1 MSTKLKKSTLSRILG
16 VVKKRSL
23 WLSGTLICAALY
35 VFASIMIPV
44 FVGDAVDM
52 AVGAGN
58 VKFAEIF
65 EMLAKIAIFT
75 GVAGISQYLMNLFNN
90 RITYGTVS
98 DLRRSAFE
106 RIQKLPFSYL
116 DGSPTGDIVSRVTA
130 DAEQV
135 GDGLLTGFT
144 QLFTGIATIVATL
157 VIMLIN
163 SPLIAAAVV
172 LVTPLS
178 LIAARLV
185 SKKTYGFFRKQATL
199 RGEQTA
205 FTNEMINGQKTVQ
218 AFSRREQTQGE
229 FNAVN
234 EELRKASLKATFWS
248 SLTNP
253 VTRFVNSIVYAVVA
267 LVGALTAVANP
278 AFTVGMLTRMLSY
291 ANQYTKPF
299 NEISGVVTELQG
311 AVAAAERIFE
321 LIDAEPEPADAET
334 ELDRAD
340 GHVTLDRVSFSYN
353 KDKKLI
359 EDLSLDIKPGMKV
372 AIVGPTGCGKTTLI
386 NLLMRFYDV
395 DSGSVAVDA
404 QDIRTVTRHSLR
416 ASYGMVLQDTW
427 LMPGTVRENIAMG
440 KPDATEEE
448 IVAAAKN
455 ARAHGFISRLPK
467 GYDTEIKSTG
477 MLSEGERQLL
487 CIARVMLVEPPMLI
501 LDEATSSIDTRTEI
515 KIKECFD
522 KMTEG
527 HTSFMVAHR
536 LSTILDAD
544 LILVMKDGTVIE
556 RGTHDELLESDGFY
570 AKLWRS

>member
-1 MSTKLKKSTLSRILG
+1 MSKKLQKGTLSRIIG

-52 AVGAGN
+52 AIGAGN
-58 VKFAEIF
+58 VSFENIF
-65 EMLAKIAIFT
+65 GILLKIAAFT
-75 GVAGISQYLMNLFNN
+75 GVAGLSQYLMNLFNN

-106 RIQKLPFSYL
+106 KLQKLPFSYL
-116 DGSPTGDIVSRVTA
+116 DGSPTGDIVSRVTS

-135 GDGLLTGFT
+135 GDGLLSGFT
-144 QLFTGIATIVATL
+144 QLFTGVATIVATL

-163 SPLIAAAVV
+163 SPLIAVAVV

-178 LIAARLV
+178 LLAARIV
-185 SKKTYGFFRKQATL
+185 SKKTYGFFRRQAAL
-199 RGEQTA
+199 RGDQTA

-218 AFSRREQTQGE
+218 AFSRREQTQCE
-229 FNAVN
+229 FDALN
-234 EELRKASLKATFWS
+234 EELRRASLKATFWS

-253 VTRFVNSIVYAVVA
+253 VTRFVNSVVYAVVA

-311 AVAAAERIFE
+311 ALAAAERIFE
-321 LIDAEPEPADAET
+321 LIDAEPELPDADR
-334 ELDRAD
+334 ELARAD
-340 GHVTLDRVSFSYN
+340 GHVELEHVSFSYN

-395 DSGSVAVDA
+395 DRGSVCVDG
-404 QDIRTVTRHSLR
+404 QDIKGVTRHSLR
-416 ASYGMVLQDTW
+416 ASYGMVLQETW
-427 LMPGTVRENIAMG
+427 LMPGTIRENIAMG
-440 KPDATEEE
+440 KPDATDDE

-455 ARAHGFISRLPK
+455 ARAHGFISRLPN
-467 GYDTEIKSTG
+467 GYDTEIRSTG

-487 CIARVMLVEPPMLI
+487 CIARVMLVSPPMLI

-527 HTSFMVAHR
+527 RTSFMVAHR

-544 LILVMKDGTVIE
+544 LILVMKDGRVIE
-556 RGTHDELLESDGFY
+556 RGTHEELLSANGFY
-570 AKLWRS
+570 SELWRA

>member
-23 WLSGTLICAALY
+23 WLMGTLICAALY
-35 VFASIMIPV
+35 VVASIMIPV

-52 AVGAGN
+52 AIGAGK
-58 VKFAEIF
+58 VDFAGIF
-65 EMLAKIAIFT
+65 STLLKIASFT
-75 GVAGISQYLMNLFNN
+75 GIAGLSQYLMNLFNN
-90 RITYGTVS
+90 RITYGTVAE
-98 DLRRSAFE
+98 LRRSAFE
-106 RIQKLPFSYL
+106 RLQKLPFSYL
-116 DGSPTGDIVSRVTA
+116 DGSPTGDIVSRVTS

-163 SPLIAAAVV
+163 SPLIAISVV

-185 SKKTYGFFRKQATL
+185 SKKTYGFFRKQAAL
-199 RGEQTA
+199 RGDQTA

-218 AFSRREQTQGE
+218 AFSRREQTQIE
-229 FNAVN
+229 FENIN
-234 EELRKASLKATFWS
+234 EDLRKASLKATFWS

-267 LVGALTAVANP
+267 LVGALTAVADP
-278 AFTVGMLTRMLSY
+278 TFTVGMLTRMLSY

-321 LIDAEPEPADAET
+321 LIDAEPEPADVPQA
-334 ELDRAD
+334 LDRAD
-340 GHVTLDRVSFSYN
+340 GHVKLENVSFSYN

-359 EDLSLDIKPGMKV
+359 ENLSLDIRPGMKI

-395 DSGSVAVDA
+395 DAGSICVDN
-404 QDIRTVTRHSLR
+404 QDIKSVTRHSLR
-416 ASYGMVLQDTW
+416 ASYGMVLQETW
-427 LMPGTVRENIAMG
+427 LMPGTIRQNIAMG
-440 KPDATEEE
+440 KPDATDDE
-448 IVAAAKN
+448 IIAAAKN
-455 ARAHGFISRLPK
+455 ARAHGFISRLPN
-467 GYDTEIKSTG
+467 GYDTEIKSTA

-487 CIARVMLVEPPMLI
+487 CIARVMLVSPPMLI

-522 KMTEG
+522 KMTKG

-556 RGTHDELLESDGFY
+556 RGTHDELLAADGFY
-570 AKLWRS
+570 ARLWRS